1 MEIAKLVNSYLSLHA
16 ESGKACW
23 KQGGCCKMLHF
34 DNLLQ
39 IALIQEVLTKFE
51 WNFSC
56 TTPFG
61 RQIILP
67 NLMLLYQPEGLLQPA
82 ANSIFLQQAVFS
94 AAERMKLQWNNI
106 SSIPQVFFNI
116 LLEFLCLQQIQVL
129 QQPAATLKFVTYW
142 LRVST
147 QIHLNWQAGQ
157 SLPPLLCWK
166 RRSMLEVPL

>member
-61 RQIILP
+61 RQIVLP
-67 NLMLLYQPEGLLQPA
+67 NLMLLYQPKGLLQ
-82 ANSIFLQQAVFS
+82 
-94 AAERMKLQWNNI
+94 WNDI
-106 SSIPQVFFNI
+106 SSISQVFFNI

-142 LRVST
+142 RIVST

-166 RRSMLEVPL
+166 RRSMLEVPRLL